1 MQCLK
6 KKIITI
12 NNDTMA
18 IQDEMYK
25 AIEKE
30 IDQTVESGT
39 EKVSVNFEKA
49 KEVAKMLTDLST
61 SVGDADALTNQY
73 ITNKQTDILK
83 MKIKSK

>member
-1 MQCLK
+1 
-6 KKIITI
+6 
-12 NNDTMA
+12 MA

-61 SVGDADALTNQY
+61 SVGDALTNQY
-73 ITNKQTDILK
+73 IAN
-83 MKIKSK
+83 IKNICNS

>member
-1 MQCLK
+1 
-6 KKIITI
+6 
-12 NNDTMA
+12 MA

-30 IDQTVESGT
+30 INQTVESGA
-39 EKVSVNFEKA
+39 EKVAVNFEKA

-73 ITNKQTDILK
+73 IAS
-83 MKIKSK
+83 IKNICNS

>member
-12 NNDTMA
+12 NNNAMA

-30 IDQTVESGT
+30 INQTVESGT

-61 SVGDADALTNQY
+61 SAGDADALTNQY
-73 ITNKQTDILK
+73 IAN
-83 MKIKSK
+83 IKNICNS

>member
-1 MQCLK
+1 
-6 KKIITI
+6 
-12 NNDTMA
+12 MA

-73 ITNKQTDILK
+73 IANKFNSSK
-83 MKIKSK
+83 MLYIIV

>member
-1 MQCLK
+1 
-6 KKIITI
+6 
-12 NNDTMA
+12 MA

-39 EKVSVNFEKA
+39 EKVFVNFEKA

-73 ITNKQTDILK
+73 IANKFNLS
-83 MKIKSK
+83 KIVYIMI

>member
-30 IDQTVESGT
+30 INQTVESGT

-61 SVGDADALTNQY
+61 SAGDADALTNQY
-73 ITNKQTDILK
+73 IAN
-83 MKIKSK
+83 IKNICNS

>member
-1 MQCLK
+1 
-6 KKIITI
+6 
-12 NNDTMA
+12 MA

-73 ITNKQTDILK
+73 ISNKQTDILK